1 MFKHLLLPNDGSA
14 FSALATPLAINL
26 ATAFDAKLHVVR
38 VHLSAPG
45 LPDQIASFNLDE
57 TVRDLEKEELGA
69 VVEQALAAGI
79 AAAGELLE
87 GPAVP
92 ALERYI
98 EAVAID
104 LVIMATHGRGGVERV
119 LMGSVA
125 EGLVRRATIPVLL
138 LHAHSDEDAV
148 RTDLLNLNRILVSLD
163 GSPEAEAV
171 MPYATALARQFGA
184 DMVLAQVAVPVF
196 EVASAVVPGVLYEN
210 DETISARAGEYL
222 QEVAARHT
230 ASFPTRLR
238 TLNAST
244 VAEGILRCAQEEN
257 AGLIA
262 MSTHGRRGL
271 SRLAFGSVAA
281 SVMRH
286 SEIPVLLLPHAGAA
300 ED

>member
-1 MFKHLLLPNDGSA
+1 MFKNLLLPNDGSA

-38 VHLSAPG
+38 VHFSAPG
-45 LPDQIASFNLDE
+45 IPDEIASFNLDE

-79 AAAGELLE
+79 PTTGELLE
-87 GPAVP
+87 GPAAP

-98 EAVAID
+98 EAEAID
-104 LVIMATHGRGGVERV
+104 LVIMSTHGRGGIART
-119 LMGSVA
+119 LIGSVA
-125 EGLVRRATIPVLL
+125 EGLVRRTTIPVLL

-148 RTDLLNLNRILVSLD
+148 RTDLFNLDRILVSLD

-171 MPYATALARQFGA
+171 MPYATAIARQFNA
-184 DMVLAQVAVPVF
+184 DMVLTQVAVPVF
-196 EVASAVVPGVLYEN
+196 EVASAVVPGALYEN
-210 DETISARAGEYL
+210 DETISTRAGEYL

-230 ASFPTRLR
+230 AASPMRWR
-238 TLNAST
+238 VLNAST
-244 VAEGILRCAQEEN
+244 VAEGILRCAHEEN

-271 SRLAFGSVAA
+271 SRLALGSVAE
-281 SVMRH
+281 SVIRH
-286 SEIPVLLLPHAGAA
+286 SEIPVLLLPHP
-300 ED
+300 EPES